1 MLHTMTG
8 QSRHDPERFV
18 LPPISTLDEYIPN
31 KNKKQNTSYNLL
43 SPPNSFT
50 PSTTSPSSFSSGHS
64 PVMTQHPPSPP
75 RIGFEK
81 MDSPIYPVGANQETP
96 ISINNNNNN
105 NNNSALH
112 TISSDVDQVV
122 QHAHSLCDNMIHYKP
137 YLLSASSPT
146 TSTTPQQHHHDELRP
161 WMDDMIGKA
170 NQVLNSLLRLR
181 KHQMASDTPSHTSPS
196 ARRSSEQHPSF
207 TFTHPYQRSSSIPSS
222 SSSNASSSSRIT
234 ITKRDWPN
242 TPTTQHHEHQHHY
255 HHHNS
260 SMGLPNTSIPSRQ
273 RKRGK
278 RATFQGRCHSC
289 NISETPEWRR
299 GPDGARTLCN
309 ACGLHYAKL
318 ARKKVAAAAAAAADA
333 TGSSTS
339 TSLDNHVPSM

>member
-1 MLHTMTG
+1 MAL
-8 QSRHDPERFV
+8 SYCRHDPERFV
-18 LPPISTLDEYIPN
+18 LPPISTLDEYVPN
-31 KNKKQNTSYNLL
+31 KNKRQNTSYNLL

-75 RIGFEK
+75 RLGFEK
-81 MDSPIYPVGANQETP
+81 MDSLIYPVGVNQETP
-96 ISINNNNNN
+96 ISINNNNT
-105 NNNSALH
+105 ALH

-146 TSTTPQQHHHDELRP
+146 TLTAPQQRQHHHDELRP

-170 NQVLNSLLRLR
+170 NQVLNALLRLR
-181 KHQMASDTPSHTSPS
+181 KHQMASDTPSHTSSPT
-196 ARRSSEQHPSF
+196 RRSSEQHPSF

-222 SSSNASSSSRIT
+222 SSSNASSSSSRIT
-234 ITKRDWPN
+234 ITKRDWPS
-242 TPTTQHHEHQHHY
+242 TSTAQHQYHPHPHH
-255 HHHNS
+255 HHHNNN
-260 SMGLPNTSIPSRQ
+260 MGHPNTSIPSRQ

-318 ARKKVAAAAAAAADA
+318 ARKKVAAATAAAA
-333 TGSSTS
+333 SST